1 MQGDKQAYAESSSL
15 TLRKQRRV
23 TCCPAPPIGAADRP
37 PPGPPASRRAVPAS
51 PFRSPPCCEP
61 GRRLCRHAAVSE
73 SGAATVHRAHI
84 EQLKKDND
92 ALKHELALETRS
104 VVKMNSS
111 AQASKVASLQDE
123 ADLYTRKIEME
134 RRRIDELTKQ
144 IKIMQAKILD
154 ERRALGGFNASRE
167 NNAQVAKQIK
177 ILENRLDKALVKFN
191 EALAHNKQL
200 RETIDNLRRE
210 RVVFDGIY
218 KKLEKELQEKKKEIA
233 SIVEMANIGE
243 LMHIPSPCLVSIAPA
258 PPSATR
264 QIHTCGASVQRLTCK
279 SVVFTAYEAR
289 DQAQAEMAALK
300 AQAEKEEASFETE
313 WKDLTRM
320 IEEDRKKKEKSDK
333 KNARGEMSMDQE
345 AKLRKKV
352 IAGNWNIAK
361 DKAQQAATAERV
373 QSYEEA
379 FEKIKAATEI
389 NDIDELV
396 TTFCEAEEKNFSLF
410 NFVNELNSEIE
421 KLEEQISALKSD
433 VESFKSQGGSQE
445 NQRRK
450 IVSELEEKLQKTI
463 ARADMYEEKHV
474 QTQKTLGALK
484 TGIQSIFDKIGC
496 RDLIS
501 SEAIS
506 EQGDQSIGALGIIEE
521 RTNQIL
527 SGAVETVDGQ
537 LVPMVG
543 LGPQTPAGAIHLNV
557 NPPTTGDDFSSDD
570 ESDDEDEDRPLTREE
585 LKARTMRRLNKR
597 DSKPRGGARG
607 RKGR

>member
-1 MQGDKQAYAESSSL
+1 MVSL
-15 TLRKQRRV
+15 EHV
-23 TCCPAPPIGAADRP
+23 
-37 PPGPPASRRAVPAS
+37 
-51 PFRSPPCCEP
+51 
-61 GRRLCRHAAVSE
+61 
-73 SGAATVHRAHI
+73 
-84 EQLKKDND
+84 
-92 ALKHELALETRS
+92 
-104 VVKMNSS
+104 
-111 AQASKVASLQDE
+111 
-123 ADLYTRKIEME
+123 
-134 RRRIDELTKQ
+134 
-144 IKIMQAKILD
+144 
-154 ERRALGGFNASRE
+154 
-167 NNAQVAKQIK
+167 
-177 ILENRLDKALVKFN
+177 
-191 EALAHNKQL
+191 
-200 RETIDNLRRE
+200 
-210 RVVFDGIY
+210 
-218 KKLEKELQEKKKEIA
+218 
-233 SIVEMANIGE
+233 
-243 LMHIPSPCLVSIAPA
+243 
-258 PPSATR
+258 
-264 QIHTCGASVQRLTCK
+264 
-279 SVVFTAYEAR
+279 
-289 DQAQAEMAALK
+289 
-300 AQAEKEEASFETE
+300 
-313 WKDLTRM
+313 
-320 IEEDRKKKEKSDK
+320 
-333 KNARGEMSMDQE
+333 
-345 AKLRKKV
+345 
-352 IAGNWNIAK
+352 
-361 DKAQQAATAERV
+361 
-373 QSYEEA
+373 EEA

>member
-1 MQGDKQAYAESSSL
+1 MGQGDKQAYAESSSL
-15 TLRKQRRV
+15 TLRKQ
-23 TCCPAPPIGAADRP
+23 
-37 PPGPPASRRAVPAS
+37 
-51 PFRSPPCCEP
+51 
-61 GRRLCRHAAVSE
+61 
-73 SGAATVHRAHI
+73 RAHI

-233 SIVEMANIGE
+233 SIVEMANI
-243 LMHIPSPCLVSIAPA
+243 
-258 PPSATR
+258 
-264 QIHTCGASVQRLTCK
+264 
-279 SVVFTAYEAR
+279 AYEAR